1 MIEINDKCVGC
12 QACQQICTKDAI
24 KMIENEEGF
33 LYPDLDEKKC
43 IKCGQCNKVC
53 PVSVENQFNIENQK
67 GFKIYGGY
75 CTSIQTNQA
84 SSGRIFPLIT
94 KKFFDENKKNS
105 KVYSVKMDGRKRAC
119 HYEATSYNE
128 IKQGFGSKYIQS
140 DLSNIY
146 SKIKKDLDNESK
158 VLFSGTPCQI
168 AGLKKYLGKEYE
180 KLLTQAIFCHGVA
193 SPKVFK
199 KYCDYVENTYN
210 KMIKSVSFRSKKK
223 GWEKYGMEINFLDG
237 GVYYKESE
245 KDLFHKTFGGNI
257 SLRKSCYNCQFKYP
271 NYQADIIIGDF
282 WNVGTICPK
291 LYDKNGVSI
300 IIIGSEKGKKF
311 IDKIKSDMKLE
322 EIKISDLYK
331 SQKGI
336 KDSVAMNLNRTEFF
350 EKLDKEKFDSLVN
363 RLTLLPIHKRVRIIL
378 GKTYK
383 KILFNILRK
392 D

>member
-1 MIEINDKCVGC
+1 M
-12 QACQQICTKDAI
+12 
-24 KMIENEEGF
+24 EG
-33 LYPDLDEKKC
+33 
-43 IKCGQCNKVC
+43 
-53 PVSVENQFNIENQK
+53 
-67 GFKIYGGY
+67 
-75 CTSIQTNQA
+75 
-84 SSGRIFPLIT
+84 
-94 KKFFDENKKNS
+94 
-105 KVYSVKMDGRKRAC
+105 KRAC

-158 VLFSGTPCQI
+158 VLFSGTPCEI

-210 KMIKSVSFRSKKK
+210 KMIKSVSFRS
-223 GWEKYGMEINFLDG
+223 
-237 GVYYKESE
+237 
-245 KDLFHKTFGGNI
+245 KTFGGNI

-350 EKLDKEKFDSLVN
+350 
-363 RLTLLPIHKRVRIIL
+363 
-378 GKTYK
+378 
-383 KILFNILRK
+383 
-392 D
+392 

>member
-1 MIEINDKCVGC
+1 
-12 QACQQICTKDAI
+12 
-24 KMIENEEGF
+24 MIENEEGF

-84 SSGRIFPLIT
+84 SSGRIFPLII

-105 KVYSVKMDGRKRAC
+105 KVYSVKMEGKRAC

-158 VLFSGTPCQI
+158 VLFSGTPCEI

-210 KMIKSVSFRSKKK
+210 KMIKSVSFRS
-223 GWEKYGMEINFLDG
+223 
-237 GVYYKESE
+237 
-245 KDLFHKTFGGNI
+245 KTFGGNI

-322 EIKISDLYK
+322 EIEISDLYK

-350 EKLDKEKFDSLVN
+350 
-363 RLTLLPIHKRVRIIL
+363 
-378 GKTYK
+378 
-383 KILFNILRK
+383 
-392 D
+392 

>member
-1 MIEINDKCVGC
+1 
-12 QACQQICTKDAI
+12 
-24 KMIENEEGF
+24 MIENEEGF

-105 KVYSVKMDGRKRAC
+105 KVYSVKMEGKRAC

-237 GVYYKESE
+237 GYIIKNQKRIFFTKHLVVI
-245 KDLFHKTFGGNI
+245 FH
-257 SLRKSCYNCQFKYP
+257 
-271 NYQADIIIGDF
+271 
-282 WNVGTICPK
+282 
-291 LYDKNGVSI
+291 
-300 IIIGSEKGKKF
+300 
-311 IDKIKSDMKLE
+311 
-322 EIKISDLYK
+322 
-331 SQKGI
+331 
-336 KDSVAMNLNRTEFF
+336 
-350 EKLDKEKFDSLVN
+350 
-363 RLTLLPIHKRVRIIL
+363 
-378 GKTYK
+378 
-383 KILFNILRK
+383 
-392 D
+392 

>member
-1 MIEINDKCVGC
+1 M
-12 QACQQICTKDAI
+12 
-24 KMIENEEGF
+24 
-33 LYPDLDEKKC
+33 
-43 IKCGQCNKVC
+43 
-53 PVSVENQFNIENQK
+53 
-67 GFKIYGGY
+67 
-75 CTSIQTNQA
+75 
-84 SSGRIFPLIT
+84 
-94 KKFFDENKKNS
+94 
-105 KVYSVKMDGRKRAC
+105 
-119 HYEATSYNE
+119 
-128 IKQGFGSKYIQS
+128 
-140 DLSNIY
+140 
-146 SKIKKDLDNESK
+146 
-158 VLFSGTPCQI
+158 
-168 AGLKKYLGKEYE
+168 
-180 KLLTQAIFCHGVA
+180 LTQAIFCHGVA